1 MTEFGSPAA
10 VLLEGAGLL
19 GLVMASF
26 TDLRSRIIPNPLVLG
41 VIVAGGAA
49 RIVTD
54 GALSWI
60 SLGVALAIFV
70 PLALLAHRD
79 MIGGGDAKMIA
90 AATFLV
96 EPVHVPQLLAAI
108 VLSGGV
114 LAAGWWLARKV
125 RPLASGHKPV
135 AAGSG
140 ADASA
145 PASSTGST
153 PSADHEQLPY
163 AVAILAGVAIT
174 LTRLA

>member
-1 MTEFGSPAA
+1 MTEFASPAA

-19 GLVMASF
+19 GLVMATF
-26 TDLRSRIIPNPLVLG
+26 TDLKSRLIPNALVLG

-49 RIVTD
+49 RVVSD

-70 PLALLAHRD
+70 PLALMAHRD

-96 EPVHVPQLLAAI
+96 EPAHVPQLLAAI
-108 VLSGGV
+108 ALSGGV
-114 LAAGWWLARKV
+114 LATGFWLARKV
-125 RPLASGHKPV
+125 RAPAPGRTPV
-135 AAGSG
+135 AVGSG
-140 ADASA
+140 ADVSSA
-145 PASSTGST
+145 APPTGST

-163 AVAILAGVAIT
+163 GVAILAGVAIT

>member
-10 VLLEGAGLL
+10 VLFEGAGLL
-19 GLVMASF
+19 GLVAATF
-26 TDLRSRIIPNPLVLG
+26 TDLKSRLIPNPLVLG
-41 VIVAGGAA
+41 VLAAGFAA

-70 PLALLAHRD
+70 PLALMAQRD
-79 MIGGGDAKMIA
+79 VIGGGDAKMIA

-96 EPVHVPQLLAAI
+96 EPAHVLQLLAAI
-108 VLSGGV
+108 ILSGGV
-114 LAAGWWLARKV
+114 LAAGFWLARKA
-125 RPLASGHKPV
+125 RLASTGRKP
-135 AAGSG
+135 APAGSG
-140 ADASA
+140 LA
-145 PASSTGST
+145 PEPASTGST

>member
-1 MTEFGSPAA
+1 MTEFASPAA

-19 GLVMASF
+19 GLVMATF
-26 TDLRSRIIPNPLVLG
+26 TDLKSRLIPNTLVFG
-41 VIVAGGAA
+41 VLAAGGLA
-49 RIVTD
+49 RVVSD

-96 EPVHVPQLLAAI
+96 EPAHVPQLLAAI
-108 VLSGGV
+108 ILSGGV
-114 LAAGWWLARKV
+114 LSVGFWLARKV
-125 RPLASGHKPV
+125 RASGQGP
-135 AAGSG
+135 AASG
-140 ADASA
+140 TDASTAA
-145 PASSTGST
+145 PPIGST